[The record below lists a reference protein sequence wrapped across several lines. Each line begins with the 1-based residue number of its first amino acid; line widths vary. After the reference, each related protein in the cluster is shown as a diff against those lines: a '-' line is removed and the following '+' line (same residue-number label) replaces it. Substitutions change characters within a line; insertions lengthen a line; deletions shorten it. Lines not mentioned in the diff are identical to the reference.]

1 MELLYVWI
9 ENFRNIKNKGF
20 NFSKEYEI
28 NYESVDNE
36 IKVKTIE
43 EEEAII
49 IEDSV
54 LRFIENENY
63 LNDFFPN
70 KFVNVTAILG
80 KNSTGKSNVLD
91 FILTTLQIGKRG
103 RIGQSKYLLLFKDK
117 GVLSFYGKPNTS
129 SIETATLKW
138 QGNEVLKLDPNDWWT
153 SLFYSNVADQREYIF
168 NGNSVYNFSHNEINK
183 SQANKIGFASSDEFE
198 VTRKNI
204 IPETDSETKQVI
216 RFVFEPIA
224 YEKLKKKKVNDT
236 VKGIFERY
244 NKAIYKES
252 TSNFNRFKYGLT
264 LSLFCYLY
272 SKGDVLEDGIK
283 SVRMVDDE
291 IAEPIISLNPKLIKF
306 IKSFK
311 FEIEDD
317 DLSRSD
323 LDLFIQLIDKLEDP
337 INKKLSFGN
346 VEKNSPLIIIE
357 FDGIFVE
364 FIAEMR
370 DVFNKTE
377 IITHDWSMLS
387 SGMKA
392 YLSLYSQLYSIK
404 NYENENSDKSLLI
417 CIDEGELYMHPE
429 WQRRFLSDLIQFLT
443 NNFKSDK
450 IQVILTSHSPF
461 LISDL
466 PKESVILLEK
476 GGNPNRQLKEKSSF
490 GANIHQLFTK
500 QFFLSDGTMG
510 AFAQKKIKELYNS
523 IDSITPKDLQ
533 NIEALIEMVG
543 EPILRYR
550 LKEKLKKKVA
560 NFPNEEQINWH
571 LNQIEK
577 IKSKS

>member
-43 EEEAII
+43 GEEAVI

-54 LRFIENENY
+54 LRFIDNENY
-63 LNDFFPN
+63 LNDFFPE
-70 KFVNVTAILG
+70 KLVNVTAILG

-91 FILTTLQIGKRG
+91 FILTTLQTGKRG
-103 RIGQSKYLLLFKDK
+103 RIGESKYLLLFKDK
-117 GVLSFYGKPNTS
+117 GLLSFFGKPNTGS
-129 SIETATLKW
+129 LKTATLKW
-138 QGNEVLKLDPNDWWT
+138 QGNEVLKLDPNDRWT

-183 SQANKIGFASSDEFE
+183 SQANKIGFASSNEFE

-204 IPETDSETKQVI
+204 IPETDSEQVI

-236 VKGIFERY
+236 IKGIFERY

-272 SKGDVLEDGIK
+272 SKENVLENRIK
-283 SVRMVDDE
+283 SVNMADDE
-291 IAEPIISLNPKLIKF
+291 IAEPISTLNPKLIEF
-306 IKSFK
+306 IKNFK
-311 FEIEDD
+311 LEEKDD
-317 DLSRSD
+317 NFSRSD
-323 LDLFIQLIDKLEDP
+323 LDLFIQLIHKLENP
-337 INKKLSFGN
+337 IDKKISFGK

-357 FDGIFVE
+357 FDDIFVE

-392 YLSLYSQLYSIK
+392 YLSLYSQLFSIK
-404 NYENENSDKSLLI
+404 NYVNDNSEKSLLI

-429 WQRRFLSDLIQFLT
+429 WQRRFLSDLIEFLT
-443 NNFKSDK
+443 NNFESDK

-466 PKESVILLEK
+466 PKESVILLEES
-476 GGNPNRQLKEKSSF
+476 GTPNRQLKEKSSF

-510 AFAQKKIKELYNS
+510 AFAQIKIKKLYNR
-523 IDSITPKDLQ
+523 IDSISPKDLQ
-533 NIEALIEMVG
+533 KIEALIEMVG

-560 NFPNEEQINWH
+560 TFPNKDQIDWH
-571 LNQIEK
+571 LNQIKK
-577 IKSKS
+577 IKRES